1 MHGDKHQRDVARA
14 IRRSRKAR
22 AAIRARRRRTALVGV
37 LAVALAGAGT
47 FFVTGVTGSDL
58 AHAAVSQA
66 KSLTDLLDARSPG
79 ERTEEQ
85 LTKTKRA
92 RALAKHRVGPAAVHR
107 QPSKQMVELAQLLTS
122 QPLAPV
128 SLEQPLPLS
137 AISSPTPLQT
147 IIGGGVGG
155 GGGGGVMPP
164 GGGGGG
170 PVTFPTTQPRQVIT
184 GPSAV
189 PEPGTWATML
199 LGFGF
204 IGWRMRRRARRPIG
218 QPA

>member
-22 AAIRARRRRTALVGV
+22 AAMRARRRRTALVGV

-79 ERTEEQ
+79 ERTEAQ

-147 IIGGGVGG
+147 IIGGG
-155 GGGGGVMPP
+155 GGVMPP

-204 IGWRMRRRARRPIG
+204 IGWRMRRRTRRPIG

>member
-22 AAIRARRRRTALVGV
+22 AAMRARRRRTALVGV

-79 ERTEEQ
+79 ERTEAQ

-147 IIGGGVGG
+147 IIGGGV
-155 GGGGGVMPP
+155 MPP

-204 IGWRMRRRARRPIG
+204 IGWRMRRARRPIG